1 MKNFGLSWRRLW
13 GEDSSDGA
21 IEIWSESPVSVAPI
35 VTLSS
40 FWLFLRRNAR
50 RIALSSALAAS
61 ALFVV
66 FLLVFNK
73 YSAVATIMVEPRV
86 ANITQDADV
95 VQNIGADAIAVESL
109 VQSYRTDAFL
119 GALADRLGLV
129 KDGEF
134 GDRDKAIKELAKELD
149 ISRRGATY
157 VIDVTARNRSAEKS
171 ARIANAAAAAII
183 DSQREIRSRA
193 NDKVAGDIAA
203 RLDEV
208 SGRVTNAE
216 QAVAER
222 KAKLKVT
229 DVGQGTTLLERRA
242 YDLGQ
247 QLALASARTAEAK
260 ARFEQLRRAGD
271 GSALSPALQ
280 SNLLASL
287 RADYARLAGQA
298 ADQTAILGA
307 RHPAVIAMNAHVA
320 ALKRQI
326 GAELARLAAAAQ
338 SDFATAR
345 QSEDALGSQLKATQ
359 DEAAE
364 LGPQLVRLD
373 QLQREA
379 KAEQLIYQQ
388 LLDRQKQLVATR
400 NLSPDD
406 IRLVSP
412 ATPPNR
418 IKPGLAARA
427 AAAAV
432 LGLLAGLAFALARE
446 TVPGVLT
453 TARQAERLDGVK
465 VVGMAPLLPQ
475 PDQDPSSNPSSK
487 PAAGPDLTPW
497 LDELCALSAQG
508 AEGRA
513 RVLLISSPCRG
524 AGRSTV
530 ARACAAFLADGGARV
545 LLIRA
550 DRAPD
555 TGRRPR
561 FGLIDVLDR
570 GADLQRAFVENA
582 SAGYTVLPFGGREP
596 EGRPSTSALMSGVTL
611 RALMHLCRQWFD
623 VVVIDGP
630 PALEAGYGPLL
641 ARQADMTVL
650 VAEWRKTVSSEI
662 AEAIDRLG
670 VEDAA
675 LFFNKVDIAL
685 LRRFDPAESRRIE
698 VQAESYRLAS

>member
-1 MKNFGLSWRRLW
+1 MTNLGPFWRQLW

-21 IEIWSESPVSVAPI
+21 IEIWSKSPASVAPI

-50 RIALSSALAAS
+50 RIAVSSALVAA

-157 VIDVTARNRSAEKS
+157 VIDVTGRNRSAEKA

-247 QLALASARTAEAK
+247 QLALASAKTAEAK
-260 ARFEQLRRAGD
+260 AQFEQLRRAGD
-271 GSALSPALQ
+271 GSELSPALQ
-280 SNLLASL
+280 SNLLAGL

-338 SDFATAR
+338 SDFAAAR
-345 QSEDALGSQLKATQ
+345 QSEDALAIQLKATQ
-359 DEAAE
+359 DEAAD

-453 TARQAERLDGVK
+453 TACQAERLDGVK

-475 PDQDPSSNPSSK
+475 PDQDPSSSK
-487 PAAGPDLTPW
+487 PAAGLDLAPW
-497 LDELCALSAQG
+497 LDGLCALAAQ
-508 AEGRA
+508 APEGRA
-513 RVLLISSPCRG
+513 SVVLISSPCRG

-530 ARACAAFLADGGARV
+530 ARACAAFLANGGARV

-550 DRAPD
+550 DRPPD
-555 TGRRPR
+555 AGRRPR

-570 GADLQRAFVENA
+570 GADLQRALVENA
-582 SAGYTVLPFGGREP
+582 SAGYTVLPFGGREA

-641 ARQADMTVL
+641 ARHADVTVL

-685 LRRFDPAESRRIE
+685 LRRFDPAELRRIE
-698 VQAESYRLAS
+698 VQAESCRLAS

>member
-13 GEDSSDGA
+13 GEDSSDSA
-21 IEIWSESPVSVAPI
+21 IEIWSEAPASVAPI

-50 RIALSSALAAS
+50 RIALSSALVAA

-66 FLLVFNK
+66 LLLVFNK

-86 ANITQDADV
+86 ANITQNADV

-129 KDGEF
+129 KDGAF

-157 VIDVTARNRSAEKS
+157 VIDVTARNRSAEK
-171 ARIANAAAAAII
+171 AATIANEAAAAII
-183 DSQREIRSRA
+183 DSQREICSRA

-208 SGRVTNAE
+208 SGRVTSAE

-247 QLALASARTAEAK
+247 QLALASARTAEAR

-271 GSALSPALQ
+271 GKELSPALQ
-280 SNLLASL
+280 SNLLAGL

-298 ADQTAILGA
+298 ADQAAIFGA
-307 RHPAVIAMNAHVA
+307 RHPAVIAINAHVA

-338 SDFATAR
+338 SDFAAAR
-345 QSEDALGSQLKATQ
+345 QSEDALASQLKATQ
-359 DEAAE
+359 DEAAD
-364 LGPQLVRLD
+364 LGPQLVKLD

-418 IKPGLAARA
+418 IKPGLFARA

-446 TVPGVLT
+446 NVPGVLT
-453 TARQAERLDGVK
+453 TPRQAERLDGVK

-475 PDQDPSSNPSSK
+475 PEQAPASK

-497 LDELCALSAQG
+497 LDELCALTAQG

-550 DRAPD
+550 DRPPD
-555 TGRRPR
+555 SRERPR

-570 GADLQRAFVENA
+570 GADLQRAFIENA
-582 SAGYTVLPFGGREP
+582 SAGYTILPFGGREA

-641 ARQADMTVL
+641 ARQADLTVL
-650 VAEWRKTVSSEI
+650 VAQWRKTVSSEI

-675 LFFNKVDIAL
+675 LFFNKVDTAL

-698 VQAESYRLAS
+698 VQAENCRLAS

>member
-1 MKNFGLSWRRLW
+1 MDMKILGPSWRRVS
-13 GEDSSDGA
+13 GDDSSDGA
-21 IEIWSESPVSVAPI
+21 MEIWSDSPASFAPI

-50 RIALSSALAAS
+50 RIALSSALVAS
-61 ALFVV
+61 ALFVL

-86 ANITQDADV
+86 TNITQDANV

-129 KDGEF
+129 KDGAF
-134 GDRDKAIKELAKELD
+134 GDRDKAIKALGKELD

-157 VIDVTARNRSAEKS
+157 VIDVTARNGSAEES
-171 ARIANAAAAAII
+171 ATIANGAAEAII
-183 DSQREIRSRA
+183 DSQREIRARA
-193 NDKVAGDIAA
+193 NDRVAGDIAA

-208 SGRVTNAE
+208 SGRVNNAE
-216 QAVAER
+216 QAVADL
-222 KAKLKVT
+222 KAKLNVM

-247 QLALASARTAEAK
+247 QLALASARTAEAR

-271 GSALSPALQ
+271 GGELSPALQ
-280 SNLLASL
+280 SNLLAGL
-287 RADYARLAGQA
+287 RTDYARLAAQA
-298 ADQTAILGA
+298 ADQAAIFGA
-307 RHPAVIAMNAHVA
+307 RHPAVTAMNARVA

-326 GAELARLAAAAQ
+326 GAELARLAGAAQ

-345 QSEDALGSQLKATQ
+345 QSEDALARQLKATQ

-364 LGPQLVRLD
+364 LGPKLVKLD

-379 KAEQLIYQQ
+379 KAEQLIYEQ

-406 IRLVSP
+406 IRLISP
-412 ATPPNR
+412 ATPPNG

-427 AAAAV
+427 AGAAL
-432 LGLLAGLAFALARE
+432 LGLLAGLAHALARE

-475 PDQDPSSNPSSK
+475 PDKESSSK
-487 PAAGPDLTPW
+487 PAVGPDLAPW
-497 LDELCALSAQG
+497 LDELCAFAAQG

-513 RVLLISSPCRG
+513 RVVLVSSPFRG

-550 DRAPD
+550 DRPTDA
-555 TGRRPR
+555 GRRPR
-561 FGLIDVLDR
+561 FGLIDVLDS
-570 GADLQRAFVENA
+570 GVNLQRAFVENA
-582 SAGYTVLPFGGREP
+582 SAGYTVLPFGGSEAETRA
-596 EGRPSTSALMSGVTL
+596 STSALMSGVTL
-611 RALMHLCRQWFD
+611 RALLHLCRQWFD

-641 ARQADMTVL
+641 ARQADVTVL

-698 VQAESYRLAS
+698 VQAESWRLAS

>member
-1 MKNFGLSWRRLW
+1 MDIKSFVPSWRRVS
-13 GEDSSDGA
+13 GENPSDGA
-21 IEIWSESPVSVAPI
+21 IEIWGESSANVAPF
-35 VTLSS
+35 VTPLG

-61 ALFVV
+61 GLFVV

-73 YSAVATIMVEPRV
+73 YAAVATIMVEPRV
-86 ANITQDADV
+86 ANVTQDANV

-109 VQSYRTDAFL
+109 VQSYRTEAFL
-119 GALADRLGLV
+119 GGLADRLGLV
-129 KDGEF
+129 KDGAF
-134 GDRDKAIKELAKELD
+134 SDREKAIKALEKEVD

-157 VIDVTARNRSAEKS
+157 VIDVTARNRSAEKA

-183 DSQREIRSRA
+183 DSQREIRTRA

-208 SGRVTNAE
+208 SGRVNSAG
-216 QAVAER
+216 QAVADL
-222 KAKLKVT
+222 KAKLNVT
-229 DVGQGTTLLERRA
+229 DVGQGATVLERRA

-247 QLALASARTAEAK
+247 QLALASAKTAEAR
-260 ARFEQLRRAGD
+260 ARYEQLRRAGD
-271 GSALSPALQ
+271 GSQLSPALQ
-280 SNLLASL
+280 SNLLAGL
-287 RADYARLAGQA
+287 RTDYARLAGQA
-298 ADQTAILGA
+298 ADQAAIFGA
-307 RHPAVIAMNAHVA
+307 RHPAVTAMNARLA

-338 SDFATAR
+338 SDFAAAR
-345 QSEDALGSQLKATQ
+345 QSEDALARQLKETQ
-359 DEAAE
+359 DEASE
-364 LGPQLVRLD
+364 LGPRLVKLD
-373 QLQREA
+373 ALQREA
-379 KAEQLIYQQ
+379 KAEQLVYEQ

-406 IRLVSP
+406 IRLISP

-427 AAAAV
+427 AGAAL
-432 LGLLAGLAFALARE
+432 LGLLAGLAHALARE
-446 TVPGVLT
+446 TIPGVLT
-453 TARQAERLDGVK
+453 TTRQAERLDGVK

-475 PDQDPSSNPSSK
+475 PDKDETSR
-487 PAAGPDLTPW
+487 PATGPDLAPW
-497 LDELCALSAQG
+497 LDELCALAAQG
-508 AEGRA
+508 TKDRA
-513 RVLLISSPCRG
+513 SVLLISSPLRG

-530 ARACAAFLADGGARV
+530 ARSCASFLADGGARV

-550 DRAPD
+550 DRPPEA
-555 TGRRPR
+555 GKRPR

-570 GADLQRAFVENA
+570 GADLRRAFVENA
-582 SAGYTVLPFGGREP
+582 SVGYTVLPFGGSET
-596 EGRPSTSALMSGVTL
+596 EGRASTSALMSGVTL
-611 RALMHLCRQWFD
+611 RALIHLCRQWFD
-623 VVVIDGP
+623 AVVIDGP

-641 ARQADMTVL
+641 ARQADATVL

-675 LFFNKVDIAL
+675 LFFNKVDTAL
-685 LRRFDPAESRRIE
+685 LRSFDPAESRRIE
-698 VQAESYRLAS
+698 VQAESFRLAS